1 MRGGVF
7 NWRAGWVL
15 LVVALTVGSAPAAA
29 PAQYTAPPPEPGFT
43 YIFDGTATGSDASF
57 DKWLAANG
65 ATATTL
71 DPALGAM
78 DPNNSGFG
86 MMWYPVRPLGDVVVR
101 LDYMVENTPTA
112 TPNGGVMVRFPEL
125 RYTGTTQQV
134 LSQKPTGY
142 NYDLCPGAAPSF
154 CGLPQPA
161 PSTTYSWA
169 GGDGPYPPASDA
181 FSPPFRYSGAYCG
194 RSGTHN
200 VTGLDGVN
208 PVTASNFADNHQ
220 HWMSVFCGHEI
231 QINDSL
237 QNPGTD
243 PIKTGSAYGFQNL
256 NAKQSG
262 TDERQTKG
270 VWHTM
275 EIRMVGQQ
283 YTVLID
289 GRQVNQFD
297 NSVPKIA
304 SRNFDPPT
312 QARQFATGYF
322 GLQTHGGTDR
332 VFYRE
337 VRVKQLSERSTP
349 QNRVA
354 PKVAGSG
361 EVGENLTCVPRA
373 WRNVRTPSL
382 EMEWYRANRI
392 GPEHPRY
399 RAPSQIDLWS
409 STEPAD
415 PRYGTQPLPV
425 LGRLKLGDGRHYR
438 PTAEDVG
445 KLVYCQVSATNDGA
459 TVWETA
465 SAPTIVAEKVQPAAS
480 ADRPLRATCPAR

>member
-1 MRGGVF
+1 MDHAVRRCAR
-7 NWRAGWVL
+7 WAL
-15 LVVALTVGSAPAAA
+15 SLVALALVAAPAAG
-29 PAQYTAPPPEPGFT
+29 AQYTAPPPEPGFE
-43 YIFDGTATGSDASF
+43 YIFDGSATGSDASF

-71 DPALGAM
+71 DPAQGAM

-86 MMWYPVRPLGDVVVR
+86 MMWYPVRPLGDVVVK

-125 RYTGTTQQV
+125 RYSGSTSQV
-134 LSQKPTGY
+134 LAQKPAGY
-142 NYDLCPGAAPSF
+142 NFDLCPGAAPSI
-154 CGLPQPA
+154 CGRPQPA
-161 PSTTYSWA
+161 PSTTYRWQ
-169 GGDGPYPPASDA
+169 GGDGPYPPASNP
-181 FSPPFRYSGAYCG
+181 SNPYSGAYCG
-194 RSGTHN
+194 RAGTHN

-208 PVTASNFADNHQ
+208 PATASNFADNHQ

-237 QNPGTD
+237 QNAGTD

-262 TDERQTKG
+262 TDQRQTKG

-297 NSVPKIA
+297 NGVPRIA
-304 SRNFDPPT
+304 SRNGDPPT
-312 QARQFATGYF
+312 QARQFPTGYF

-332 VFYRE
+332 VFYRA
-337 VRVKQLSERSTP
+337 VRVKELDERTTP
-349 QNRVA
+349 QNRVS
-354 PKVAGSG
+354 PLVGGSG
-361 EVGENLTCVPRA
+361 EVGEDLTCVPGA
-373 WRNVRTPSL
+373 WRNVRHSNIQ
-382 EMEWYRANRI
+382 MDWYRANRI
-392 GPEHPRY
+392 GPEHPRFE
-399 RAPSQIDLWS
+399 APSQIDWWS

-415 PRYGTQPLPV
+415 PRYGSQALPV
-425 LGRLKLGDGRHYR
+425 LGRLHVASGRRYV
-438 PTAEDVG
+438 PTAADVG

-465 SAPTIVAEKVQPAAS
+465 SA
-480 ADRPLRATCPAR
+480 RAITD